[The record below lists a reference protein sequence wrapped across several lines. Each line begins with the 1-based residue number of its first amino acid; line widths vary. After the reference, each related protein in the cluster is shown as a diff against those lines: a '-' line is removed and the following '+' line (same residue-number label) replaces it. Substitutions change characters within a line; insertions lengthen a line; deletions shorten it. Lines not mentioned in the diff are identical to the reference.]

1 MDILSEWG
9 IWLLVGF
16 VLLMLELIIPGVFV
30 MWWGLAALLVG
41 GISALI
47 SLTLGWQVSLFA
59 LLATAFSLLW
69 WKYQHSKDHREDKQT
84 DLNARDH
91 HLIGAVGV
99 VQEIIGEHIVR
110 GKFGDTTW
118 KIIGDDLQI
127 GDRVEVQR
135 VEGITLLVRKC

>member
-69 WKYQHSKDHREDKQT
+69 WKYQHNKDHREDKQT